1 MKPIQHLSLRKPQTW
16 ESGTHQR
23 GRTDTYCNLRVTI
36 IGHGN
41 QNGLFDHIIQRISI
55 CTSVA
60 IVQLDYNSTI
70 SGYFCSPSF
79 SLHTERMQLRLSCY
93 RALLVVSFAHLV
105 MSQILIRDLRF
116 FTFIDHSVLVLC
128 KSSTNIYI
136 YDNDNFR
143 KHTSHNKIKE
153 YGLLYLPV
161 KWP

>member
-93 RALLVVSFAHLV
+93 RALLVVSFC
-105 MSQILIRDLRF
+105 LRLPTRWCHKVWYAIF
-116 FTFIDHSVLVLC
+116 D
-128 KSSTNIYI
+128 NIHHI
-136 YDNDNFR
+136 NDVR
-143 KHTSHNKIKE
+143 KHIYFMISIRYFIYKFT
-153 YGLLYLPV
+153 
-161 KWP
+161 